1 LQNISCCFQF
11 HRLQAF
17 VCAPPKVQM
26 ASLMVQNMA
35 CSKSGL
41 ISAPTSHSISVSGF
55 SLCLQSWSVESIVR
69 DVNWVH
75 LMILAWGRL
84 LAMYVSKVH
93 MLMMEF

>member
-1 LQNISCCFQF
+1 LQSISCCFQL

-69 DVNWVH
+69 NVNWVD
-75 LMILAWGRL
+75 LMILAWRRL
-84 LAMYVSKVH
+84 LAMYVS
-93 MLMMEF
+93 